1 MAEIYRDTVGFESIP
16 SASTNTSTI
25 SMNFENDCN
34 EISIVNK
41 KKPKI
46 MTSAE
51 LGTNIFYHMKKITR
65 LCFNWIPKMCECFH
79 NVSVTFPMTTP
90 DLSFRT
96 WGYTPLDKTSTRN
109 RFRDFMRRDG
119 GYRLIEDH
127 DKEIEM
133 TFHNIDKSYSIVEV
147 EKDLRVDNLCELLRI
162 KNQFE
167 PGDWRIVETWPKL
180 EIVIERVLENHEDIY
195 AVHRDGEKLD
205 GSEERKF
212 YFMEV
217 SDDIWKYTNNP
228 AGGFPRHM
236 ILRTK
241 SQESL
246 GPGELFWD
254 RATRIAETH
263 PIFYEVLWVAE
274 NNMNGWKKVGVLL
287 MDRKL
292 YLIERTDFMEAEEIL
307 NDENERILFA
317 HLSDCQ
323 IYKIPNTKKLFNAPF
338 QWGACLR
345 PSSNAEAEDTEA
357 GVSGLK
363 VIGFNTEKSHT
374 CWHQAM
380 RLAKYGK
387 QLKDN
392 YRAFK
397 NKNDPASSGRP
408 FNVTPSEPPILVA
421 MDFSGKYGKIVE
433 DPKEAKAITEGKG
446 MLPQPQLRPPAS
458 RLQVHN
464 YPRVDPSR
472 YFNEDWY
479 HMTIGRESAARLVKL
494 ARKNGTFLVRESTS
508 NNGYQFVLTY
518 IHEDKP
524 VHTPIITRETS
535 SQPIFT
541 LDNGTTKFLDLVQL
555 VNFYQLNQGSLPTR
569 LTYFVSK
576 NTSKLSPAKNNGVST
591 TTTTT
596 AATTSPLS
604 KNRNSPQKISEE
616 SSRLPR
622 S

>member
-1 MAEIYRDTVGFESIP
+1 MDYKVMSNNNNNYPT
-16 SASTNTSTI
+16 
-25 SMNFENDCN
+25 
-34 EISIVNK
+34 
-41 KKPKI
+41 
-46 MTSAE
+46 
-51 LGTNIFYHMKKITR
+51 HHH
-65 LCFNWIPKMCECFH
+65 WIPKMCECLQ
-79 NVSVTFPMTTP
+79 NVSVTFPMTTS
-90 DLSFRT
+90 DLSFRN
-96 WGYTPLDKTSTRN
+96 WSYSSLARNVSKT
-109 RFRDFMRRDG
+109 RFRDFRRKS
-119 GYRLIEDH
+119 GYETIPDDDRQ
-127 DKEIEM
+127 IEM
-133 TFHNIDKSYSIVEV
+133 TFHNVDESYSIVEV
-147 EKDLRVDNLCELLRI
+147 ERNLRVDNLCELLRI
-162 KNQFE
+162 KNQFK
-167 PGDWRIVETWPKL
+167 PSDWRIVETWPKL
-180 EIVIERVLENHEDIY
+180 DVTIERVLENHEDIY
-195 AVHRDGEKLD
+195 VVHREGERFE
-205 GSEERKF
+205 GSEDRRFVFKL
-212 YFMEV
+212 V
-217 SDDIWKYTNNP
+217 SDDIEDYVNNP
-228 AGGFPRHM
+228 RTSFPEDMVLKIKDEEELNR
-236 ILRTK
+236 
-241 SQESL
+241 
-246 GPGELFWD
+246 GEHLAD
-254 RATRIAETH
+254 RDERLAQTLPKLCDT
-263 PIFYEVLWVAE
+263 VWVADKD
-274 NNMNGWKKVGVLL
+274 NINVWKAVLMVL
-287 MDRKL
+287 TDRKL
-292 YLIERTDFMEAEEIL
+292 YLIERMDFPDAEAL
-307 NDENERILFA
+307 LSADNHRILFA
-317 HLSDCQ
+317 HLSDYQ

-345 PSSNAEAEDTEA
+345 PSSNADAEDTEP

-397 NKNDPASSGRP
+397 NKNDPASSGRTY
-408 FNVTPSEPPILVA
+408 NNGQIEPPILVA

-518 IHEDKP
+518 VHEDKP

-576 NTSKLSPAKNNGVST
+576 NATKLSPTKNNSVST
-591 TTTTT
+591 G
-596 AATTSPLS
+596 TTSPLS
-604 KNRNSPQKISEE
+604 KNRNSPQKISEDQ
-616 SSRLPR
+616 SAILSRLPR